1 MAAVEF
7 PVVRVQV
14 VSAHPVVRAGVQ
26 SLLERHTEQVL
37 LVDDPGSADVVVY
50 DVHGLSDGDGDDL
63 RLLVKRHPGRVVAL
77 SRQLQPGLVAR
88 ALGLGAVV
96 SVSMASDHEEL
107 ADLVQAVAAGLFEDG
122 SETDL
127 ANRRTRDHDL
137 GRDLRLT
144 PREEDV
150 LALVVAGRSNAE
162 IAELLFLS
170 PNTVKSF
177 IRTAYAKIGATTRS
191 QAVAWGI
198 QHGYPTGDL
207 TG

>member
-1 MAAVEF
+1 
-7 PVVRVQV
+7 
-14 VSAHPVVRAGVQ
+14 
-26 SLLERHTEQVL
+26 
-37 LVDDPGSADVVVY
+37 
-50 DVHGLSDGDGDDL
+50 
-63 RLLVKRHPGRVVAL
+63 VVAL

-88 ALGLGAVV
+88 ALGLGAAV

-107 ADLVQAVAAGLFEDG
+107 VELVRAVAAGLFEDG